1 MMDDKQKKSTS
12 SALKYAGLGSQ
23 LMVFMGLGAWGG
35 YKLDER
41 LGFKALFVI
50 IFPVIALG
58 YSLWQL
64 VKTLS
69 KK

>member
-1 MMDDKQKKSTS
+1 MSEEPKPKSTS
-12 SALKYAGLGSQ
+12 NALKYAGLGSQ
-23 LMVFMGLGAWGG
+23 LAVFMGLGAYGG
-35 YKLDER
+35 YKLDAHFH
-41 LGFKALFVI
+41 FKALFVI